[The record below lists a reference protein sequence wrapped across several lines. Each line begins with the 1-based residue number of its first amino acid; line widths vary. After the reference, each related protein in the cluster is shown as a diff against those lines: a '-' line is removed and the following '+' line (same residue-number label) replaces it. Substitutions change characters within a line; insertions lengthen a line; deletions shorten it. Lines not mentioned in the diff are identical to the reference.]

1 MSSLVSIILI
11 LAIAVGLA
19 LTLGSGGSVTFFWQ
33 GYRADLALAT
43 FFILMLLFLFFIFTI
58 IKLFSVLYGF
68 PGRLLSLRNSKL
80 IKKKQDLLHEIII
93 SALLKDAFKLK
104 SALKR
109 YRRNFWERKKNS
121 IEKRIVCLVAISFG
135 EEIFDL
141 VETRDW
147 IDELKA
153 VESELDVRYRRGELA
168 EAEFAFREG
177 KLQGLAKLLLDFLA
191 DNPKSV
197 FGRTLL
203 VRVLLSEGR
212 WEEVIQ
218 HVRTLSKYT
227 KNISFDLKSTLYT
240 SIENLL
246 VEEGLNSIKINRAA
260 GLLKKEE
267 LSDRRVVGLLAQSY
281 FSVGE
286 REQATNLLE
295 SYLSKKWDAELGRV
309 YWNSQNNTKFQ
320 LRMVSKWEKKYGEF
334 DSFHICFG
342 NICISEKLWGKAKDH
357 LFEAVRIRPS
367 VDAFASLA
375 RVYELTGE
383 PEEANKFWKKAAKLF
398 SDQHNHI
405 ELKNRRIKAAVL
417 SIVQQC

>member
-1 MSSLVSIILI
+1 MSSLVSIILT

-43 FFILMLLFLFFIFTI
+43 FFILMLFFLFLVFTI
-58 IKLFSVLYGF
+58 IRLFSMLYGF
-68 PGRLLSLRNSKL
+68 PGRLLLLRNSKL

-93 SALLKDAFKLK
+93 SALLQDSFKLK

-109 YRRNFWERKKNS
+109 YRGNFWERKKNS
-121 IEKRIVCLVAISFG
+121 IEKRIVCLVAINSG

-141 VETRDW
+141 VETRGW
-147 IDELKA
+147 IDELKV

-168 EAEFAFREG
+168 EAEFALREG
-177 KLQGLAKLLLDFLA
+177 KLQGLAKLLLDFLT

-218 HVRTLSKYT
+218 QVRTLSKF
-227 KNISFDLKSTLYT
+227 KQNIAFDLKSTLYT

-246 VEEGLNSIKINRAA
+246 LEGGLSSIKINRAA

-267 LSDRRVVGLLAQSY
+267 FSDRRVVGLFAQSY

-295 SYLSKKWDAELGRV
+295 SYLNKKWDAELGRV
-309 YWNSQNNTKFQ
+309 YWNSQNNTKLQ
-320 LRMVSKWEKKYGEF
+320 LRMISKWEKRYGEF

-342 NICISEKLWGKAKDH
+342 NICISEKLW
-357 LFEAVRIRPS
+357 
-367 VDAFASLA
+367 
-375 RVYELTGE
+375 
-383 PEEANKFWKKAAKLF
+383 
-398 SDQHNHI
+398 
-405 ELKNRRIKAAVL
+405 
-417 SIVQQC
+417 

>member
-19 LTLGSGGSVTFFWQ
+19 LTLGSGGSVAFFWQ

-43 FFILMLLFLFFIFTI
+43 FFILTLLFLFLIFMITR
-58 IKLFSVLYGF
+58 LFSVLHGF
-68 PGRLLSLRNSKL
+68 PGHLLLLRNKKL
-80 IKKKQDLLHEIII
+80 IKKKQDLLHEIVT

-104 SALKR
+104 IALKR
-109 YRRNFWERKKNS
+109 YRRNFWERNKNS

-153 VESELDVRYRRGELA
+153 VESDLDVRYRRGELA
-168 EAEFAFREG
+168 EAEFAFKEG
-177 KLQGLAKLLLDFLA
+177 KLQGLAKLVLDFLA
-191 DNPKSV
+191 DNPKSIL
-197 FGRTLL
+197 GRTLL
-203 VRVLLSEGR
+203 IRVLLTEGR

-218 HVRTLSKYT
+218 QVRTLSKYS
-227 KNISFDLKSTLYT
+227 KNISLDLKSTIYT

-246 VEEGLNSIKINRAA
+246 VEEGLNSIKINRTV

-267 LSDRRVVGLLAQSY
+267 LSDRRIVGSLAQSY

-286 REQATNLLE
+286 REQGTNLLE
-295 SYLSKKWDAELGRV
+295 SYLNKKWDAELGRL
-309 YWNSQNNTKFQ
+309 YWSSQDNTKLQ
-320 LRMVSKWEKKYGEF
+320 LRLVSKWEKKYGTF

-357 LFEAVRIRPS
+357 LFEALKIRPS
-367 VDAFASLA
+367 VDAFVSLA

-383 PEEANKFWKKAAKLF
+383 SEEANKFWKKAAKLF
-398 SDQHNHI
+398 SDQSNYI
-405 ELKNRRIKAAVL
+405 ELTKTTH
-417 SIVQQC
+417 

>member
-1 MSSLVSIILI
+1 MSSLVSIILT

-43 FFILMLLFLFFIFTI
+43 FFILTLLFLFLIFTI
-58 IKLFSVLYGF
+58 IRLFSTIYGF

-80 IKKKQDLLHEIII
+80 IKKKQDLLHEIIVN
-93 SALLKDAFKLK
+93 ALLKDSFKLK

-121 IEKRIVCLVAISFG
+121 IEKRIVCLVAINSG
-135 EEIFDL
+135 EEIFDR
-141 VETRDW
+141 VEARGW
-147 IDELKA
+147 IDELKV
-153 VESELDVRYRRGELA
+153 VESELDVRYRRSELA
-168 EAEFAFREG
+168 EAEFALREG
-177 KLQGLAKLLLDFLA
+177 KLGGLAKILLDFLA

-218 HVRTLSKYT
+218 QVRTLSKFT
-227 KNISFDLKSTLYT
+227 KNIPFDLKSTMYT

-246 VEEGLNSIKINRAA
+246 LEEGLSSIKINRAA
-260 GLLKKEE
+260 GLLKKKEF
-267 LSDRRVVGLLAQSY
+267 SDRRVVRLFAQSY

-295 SYLSKKWDAELGRV
+295 SYLNKKWDAELGRV
-309 YWNSQNNTKFQ
+309 YWSSQNNAKLQ
-320 LRMVSKWEKKYGEF
+320 LRMISKWEKRYGEF

-357 LFEAVRIRPS
+357 LFEAIRIRPS
-367 VDAFASLA
+367 VDAFVSLA

-398 SDQHNHI
+398 SNQHNHV
-405 ELKNRRIKAAVL
+405 ELKKPTH
-417 SIVQQC
+417 

>member
-43 FFILMLLFLFFIFTI
+43 FFILMLLFLFLVFTI

-68 PGRLLSLRNSKL
+68 PGRLILLRNSKL

-153 VESELDVRYRRGELA
+153 VESELRCA
-168 EAEFAFREG
+168 
-177 KLQGLAKLLLDFLA
+177 
-191 DNPKSV
+191 
-197 FGRTLL
+197 
-203 VRVLLSEGR
+203 
-212 WEEVIQ
+212 
-218 HVRTLSKYT
+218 LSK
-227 KNISFDLKSTLYT
+227 
-240 SIENLL
+240 
-246 VEEGLNSIKINRAA
+246 R
-260 GLLKKEE
+260 
-267 LSDRRVVGLLAQSY
+267 
-281 FSVGE
+281 
-286 REQATNLLE
+286 
-295 SYLSKKWDAELGRV
+295 
-309 YWNSQNNTKFQ
+309 
-320 LRMVSKWEKKYGEF
+320 
-334 DSFHICFG
+334 
-342 NICISEKLWGKAKDH
+342 
-357 LFEAVRIRPS
+357 
-367 VDAFASLA
+367 
-375 RVYELTGE
+375 
-383 PEEANKFWKKAAKLF
+383 
-398 SDQHNHI
+398 
-405 ELKNRRIKAAVL
+405 
-417 SIVQQC
+417 

>member
-19 LTLGSGGSVTFFWQ
+19 LTLGSGGNVTFFWQ

-43 FFILMLLFLFFIFTI
+43 FFILMLLFLFLVFTI
-58 IKLFSVLYGF
+58 TRLFSMLYGF
-68 PGRLLSLRNSKL
+68 PGRLLSLRNNKL

-93 SALLKDAFKLK
+93 SALLQDAFKLK

-121 IEKRIVCLVAISFG
+121 IEKRIVCLVAINSG

-141 VETRDW
+141 VETRGW
-147 IDELKA
+147 IDELKV
-153 VESELDVRYRRGELA
+153 VESELDVRYKRGELA
-168 EAEFAFREG
+168 EAEFALKEG
-177 KLQGLAKLLLDFLA
+177 KLQGLVKLLLDFLA

-218 HVRTLSKYT
+218 QVRTLSKF
-227 KNISFDLKSTLYT
+227 KQNISFDLKSTLYT

-246 VEEGLNSIKINRAA
+246 LEGGLSSIKINRAA

-267 LSDRRVVGLLAQSY
+267 FSDRRIVGLFAQSY

-295 SYLSKKWDAELGRV
+295 SYLNKKWDAELGRV
-309 YWNSQNNTKFQ
+309 YWNSQNNTKLQ
-320 LRMVSKWEKKYGEF
+320 LRMISKWEKRYGEF

-357 LFEAVRIRPS
+357 LFEAIKIRPS

-383 PEEANKFWKKAAKLF
+383 PEEANKFWKEAAKL
-398 SDQHNHI
+398 SSYQHNHV
-405 ELKNRRIKAAVL
+405 EQKKPTH
-417 SIVQQC
+417 

>member
-1 MSSLVSIILI
+1 MSSLVSIILT

-43 FFILMLLFLFFIFTI
+43 FFILTLLFLFLIFAI
-58 IKLFSVLYGF
+58 IRLFSTLYGF
-68 PGRLLSLRNSKL
+68 PGRLLSLRNSRL

-93 SALLKDAFKLK
+93 NALLQDSFKLK

-121 IEKRIVCLVAISFG
+121 IEKRIVCLVAINSG
-135 EEIFDL
+135 EEILDL
-141 VETRDW
+141 VETRGW
-147 IDELKA
+147 IDELKV
-153 VESELDVRYRRGELA
+153 VESELDVRYRRSELA
-168 EAEFAFREG
+168 EAEFALREG
-177 KLQGLAKLLLDFLA
+177 KLGGLAKILLDFLA

-218 HVRTLSKYT
+218 QVRTLSKFT
-227 KNISFDLKSTLYT
+227 KNIPFDLKSTLYT

-246 VEEGLNSIKINRAA
+246 LEEGLSSIKINRAA

-267 LSDRRVVGLLAQSY
+267 FSDRRVVGLFAQSY

-295 SYLSKKWDAELGRV
+295 SYLNKKWDAELGRV
-309 YWNSQNNTKFQ
+309 YWNSQNNAKLQ
-320 LRMVSKWEKKYGEF
+320 LRMISKWEKRYGEF

-357 LFEAVRIRPS
+357 LFEAIRIRPS

-375 RVYELTGE
+375 RVYELTGK
-383 PEEANKFWKKAAKLF
+383 PEEANKFWKKAAKLI
-398 SDQHNHI
+398 SYQHNHV
-405 ELKNRRIKAAVL
+405 ELKKPTH
-417 SIVQQC
+417 

>member
-43 FFILMLLFLFFIFTI
+43 FFILMLLFLFLVFTI
-58 IKLFSVLYGF
+58 IRLFSMLYGF

-93 SALLKDAFKLK
+93 SALLQDSFKLK

-121 IEKRIVCLVAISFG
+121 IEKRIVCLVAINSG
-135 EEIFDL
+135 EEILDL
-141 VETRDW
+141 VETRGW
-147 IDELKA
+147 IDELKV

-168 EAEFAFREG
+168 EAEFALRG
-177 KLQGLAKLLLDFLA
+177 GSLQGLAKLLLDFLA

-218 HVRTLSKYT
+218 QVRTLSKFT
-227 KNISFDLKSTLYT
+227 KNTSFDHKSALYT

-246 VEEGLNSIKINRAA
+246 LEEGLNSIKINRAA

-267 LSDRRVVGLLAQSY
+267 FSDRRVVGLLAQSY

-295 SYLSKKWDAELGRV
+295 SYLNKKWDAELGRV
-309 YWNSQNNTKFQ
+309 YWNSQNNTKLQ

-357 LFEAVRIRPS
+357 LFEAIRIRPS

-398 SDQHNHI
+398 SDHHHHI
-405 ELKNRRIKAAVL
+405 ELKKPTH
-417 SIVQQC
+417 

>member
-11 LAIAVGLA
+11 LAIAAGLA
-19 LTLGSGGSVTFFWQ
+19 LILGSGGSVTFLWQ

-43 FFILMLLFLFFIFTI
+43 FFILMLLLLLLVFTMI
-58 IKLFSVLYGF
+58 RLLSVLYGF
-68 PGRLLSLRNSKL
+68 PGRLLALRNSKL

-93 SALLKDAFKLK
+93 SALLQDSFKLK

-109 YRRNFWERKKNS
+109 YRKNFWEKKNR
-121 IEKRIVCLVAISFG
+121 IEKRIVCLVATSSG

-168 EAEFAFREG
+168 EAEFALREG

-191 DNPKSV
+191 NNPKSV

-203 VRVLLSEGR
+203 VRVLLLEGR

-218 HVRTLSKYT
+218 QVRTLSKFK

-246 VEEGLNSIKINRAA
+246 SEEGLNSMKINRTA
-260 GLLKKEE
+260 GLLKKQEF
-267 LSDRRVVGLLAQSY
+267 SDCRVVGLLAKSY
-281 FSVGE
+281 FRVGE

-295 SYLSKKWDAELGRV
+295 SYLNKKWDAELGRV
-309 YWNSQNNTKFQ
+309 YWNSQNNTKLQ
-320 LRMVSKWEKKYGEF
+320 LRMVSKWKKKYDEF

-357 LFEAVRIRPS
+357 LFEAIRIRPS
-367 VDAFASLA
+367 VDAFVSLA

-383 PEEANKFWKKAAKLF
+383 REEANKFWKKAAKLF
-398 SDQHNHI
+398 SDQSNHI
-405 ELKNRRIKAAVL
+405 ELKKTDAL
-417 SIVQQC
+417 K

>member
-1 MSSLVSIILI
+1 MRSLVSIILI
-11 LAIAVGLA
+11 LAIAVSLA

-58 IKLFSVLYGF
+58 IKLFSVVYGF
-68 PGRLLSLRNSKL
+68 PGRLLVLRNRKL
-80 IKKKQDLLHEIII
+80 IKKKQDLLHEIIT
-93 SALLKDAFKLK
+93 SALLKDTFKLK

-109 YRRNFWERKKNS
+109 YKRNFWQSKKNS

-135 EEIFDL
+135 EEISDFA
-141 VETRDW
+141 EIRDW

-153 VESELDVRYRRGELA
+153 VESDLDVRYRRGELA
-168 EAEFAFREG
+168 EAEFAFKEG
-177 KLQGLAKLLLDFLA
+177 KLKGLAKLVLDFLA
-191 DNPKSV
+191 DNPKSI

-218 HVRTLSKYT
+218 QVRTLSKHT
-227 KNISFDLKSTLYT
+227 RNISVDLKSAVHT

-267 LSDRRVVGLLAQSY
+267 LSDRRVVGLLAESY

-286 REQATNLLE
+286 REQGTNLLE
-295 SYLSKKWDAELGRV
+295 SYLNKKWDAELGRV
-309 YWNSQNNTKFQ
+309 YWNSQNNTKLQ
-320 LRMVSKWEKKYGEF
+320 LRMVSKWEKKYDKF
-334 DSFHICFG
+334 DSFHVCFG

-357 LFEAVRIRPS
+357 LFEAVKIQPS
-367 VDAFASLA
+367 VDAFVSLA

-383 PEEANKFWKKAAKLF
+383 SEEANKFLKKAAKLF
-398 SDQHNHI
+398 SDQRNHI
-405 ELKNRRIKAAVL
+405 ELTKLTN
-417 SIVQQC
+417 

>member
-1 MSSLVSIILI
+1 MSSLVSIILT

-43 FFILMLLFLFFIFTI
+43 FFILMLFFLFLVFTTI
-58 IKLFSVLYGF
+58 RLFSMLYGF

-93 SALLKDAFKLK
+93 TALLQDSFKLK

-121 IEKRIVCLVAISFG
+121 IEKRIVCLLAINSG

-141 VETRDW
+141 VETRGW
-147 IDELKA
+147 IDELKV
-153 VESELDVRYRRGELA
+153 VESELDVRYKRGELA
-168 EAEFAFREG
+168 EAEFALKEG
-177 KLQGLAKLLLDFLA
+177 KLQGLVKLLLDFLA

-218 HVRTLSKYT
+218 QVRTLSKF
-227 KNISFDLKSTLYT
+227 KQNISFDLKSTLYT

-246 VEEGLNSIKINRAA
+246 LEGGLSSIKINRAA

-267 LSDRRVVGLLAQSY
+267 FSDRRVVGLFAQSY

-295 SYLSKKWDAELGRV
+295 SYLNKKWDAELGRV
-309 YWNSQNNTKFQ
+309 YWNSQNNTKLQ
-320 LRMVSKWEKKYGEF
+320 LRMISKWEKRYGEF

-357 LFEAVRIRPS
+357 LFEAIKIRPS

-383 PEEANKFWKKAAKLF
+383 PEEANKFWKEAAKL
-398 SDQHNHI
+398 SSYQHNHV
-405 ELKNRRIKAAVL
+405 EQKKPTH
-417 SIVQQC
+417 

>member
-1 MSSLVSIILI
+1 MRSLVSIILI

-58 IKLFSVLYGF
+58 IKLFSVVYGF
-68 PGRLLSLRNSKL
+68 PGRLLVLRNRKL
-80 IKKKQDLLHEIII
+80 IKKKQDLLHEIIT
-93 SALLKDAFKLK
+93 SALLKDTFKLK

-109 YRRNFWERKKNS
+109 YKRNFWQSKKNS

-135 EEIFDL
+135 EEISDFA
-141 VETRDW
+141 EIRDW

-153 VESELDVRYRRGELA
+153 VESDLDVRYRRGELA
-168 EAEFAFREG
+168 EAEFAFKEG
-177 KLQGLAKLLLDFLA
+177 KLKGLAKLVLDFLA
-191 DNPKSV
+191 DNPKSI

-218 HVRTLSKYT
+218 QVRTLSKHT
-227 KNISFDLKSTLYT
+227 KNISDDLKSAMYT

-246 VEEGLNSIKINRAA
+246 VEEGLNSMKINRAA
-260 GLLKKEE
+260 GLLKREE
-267 LSDRRVVGLLAQSY
+267 LLDRRVVGLLAGSY

-286 REQATNLLE
+286 REQGTNLLE
-295 SYLSKKWDAELGRV
+295 SYLNKKWDAELGRM
-309 YWNSQNNTKFQ
+309 YWNSQNNTKLQ
-320 LRMVSKWEKKYGEF
+320 LRMVSKWEKKYDKF
-334 DSFHICFG
+334 DSFHVCFG

-357 LFEAVRIRPS
+357 LFEAVKIRPS
-367 VDAFASLA
+367 VDAFESLA

-383 PEEANKFWKKAAKLF
+383 SEEANKFLKKAAKLF
-398 SDQHNHI
+398 SDQRNHI
-405 ELKNRRIKAAVL
+405 ELTKLTN
-417 SIVQQC
+417 

>member
-1 MSSLVSIILI
+1 MSSLVSIILTM
-11 LAIAVGLA
+11 AIAVGLA

-43 FFILMLLFLFFIFTI
+43 FFILTLLFLFLIFTI
-58 IKLFSVLYGF
+58 IRLFSMLYGF
-68 PGRLLSLRNSKL
+68 PGRLLSPRNSKL

-93 SALLKDAFKLK
+93 NALLQDSFKLK

-121 IEKRIVCLVAISFG
+121 IEKRIVCLVAINSG
-135 EEIFDL
+135 EGIFDR
-141 VETRDW
+141 VETRGW
-147 IDELKA
+147 IDELKV
-153 VESELDVRYRRGELA
+153 VESELDVRYRRSELA
-168 EAEFAFREG
+168 EAEFALREG
-177 KLQGLAKLLLDFLA
+177 KLGGLAKILLDFLA

-218 HVRTLSKYT
+218 QVRTLSKHT
-227 KNISFDLKSTLYT
+227 KNISVDLKSAFYT
-240 SIENLL
+240 SIEKLL

-267 LSDRRVVGLLAQSY
+267 LSDRRVVGLLAESY

-286 REQATNLLE
+286 REQGTNLLE
-295 SYLSKKWDAELGRV
+295 SYLNKKWDAELGRV
-309 YWNSQNNTKFQ
+309 YWNSQNNTKLQ
-320 LRMVSKWEKKYGEF
+320 LRMISKWEKRYGEF

-357 LFEAVRIRPS
+357 LFEAIRIRPS
-367 VDAFASLA
+367 VDAFVSLA

-398 SDQHNHI
+398 SNQHNHV
-405 ELKNRRIKAAVL
+405 ELKKPTH
-417 SIVQQC
+417 

>member
-1 MSSLVSIILI
+1 M
-11 LAIAVGLA
+11 
-19 LTLGSGGSVTFFWQ
+19 
-33 GYRADLALAT
+33 
-43 FFILMLLFLFFIFTI
+43 
-58 IKLFSVLYGF
+58 
-68 PGRLLSLRNSKL
+68 
-80 IKKKQDLLHEIII
+80 
-93 SALLKDAFKLK
+93 
-104 SALKR
+104 
-109 YRRNFWERKKNS
+109 
-121 IEKRIVCLVAISFG
+121 
-135 EEIFDL
+135 
-141 VETRDW
+141 
-147 IDELKA
+147 
-153 VESELDVRYRRGELA
+153 
-168 EAEFAFREG
+168 
-177 KLQGLAKLLLDFLA
+177 
-191 DNPKSV
+191 
-197 FGRTLL
+197 

-218 HVRTLSKYT
+218 QVRTLSKFT

-246 VEEGLNSIKINRAA
+246 LEEGLSSIKINRAA

-267 LSDRRVVGLLAQSY
+267 FSDRRVVGLLAQSY

-295 SYLSKKWDAELGRV
+295 SYLNKKWDAELGRV
-309 YWNSQNNTKFQ
+309 YWNSQNNTKLQ

-357 LFEAVRIRPS
+357 LFEAIRIRPS

-398 SDQHNHI
+398 SDQHNHV
-405 ELKNRRIKAAVL
+405 ELKKPTH
-417 SIVQQC
+417 

>member
-1 MSSLVSIILI
+1 MSSLVSMILI
-11 LAIAVGLA
+11 MAIAVGLA

-33 GYRADLALAT
+33 DYRADLALAT
-43 FFILMLLFLFFIFTI
+43 FFILMLLFLFLVFTI
-58 IKLFSVLYGF
+58 IRLFSALYGF
-68 PGRLLSLRNSKL
+68 PGRLVSLRNIKL
-80 IKKKQDLLHEIII
+80 IKKKQDLLHEIIT
-93 SALLKDAFKLK
+93 SALLKDSFKLK

-121 IEKRIVCLVAISFG
+121 IEKRIVCLLAISFG

-153 VESELDVRYRRGELA
+153 VESDLDVRYRRGELA
-168 EAEFAFREG
+168 EAELAFKEG
-177 KLQGLAKLLLDFLA
+177 NLHGLAKLVLDFLT
-191 DNPKSV
+191 DNPKSI

-203 VRVLLSEGR
+203 VRVLVSEGR

-218 HVRTLSKYT
+218 QVRTLSKYKT
-227 KNISFDLKSTLYT
+227 NISLDLKATLYA

-246 VEEGLNSIKINRAA
+246 VEEGLNSIKINRTA

-286 REQATNLLE
+286 REQGTNLLE
-295 SYLSKKWDAELGRV
+295 SYLNKKWDAELGRV
-309 YWNSQNNTKFQ
+309 YWNCRNNTKLQ
-320 LRMVSKWEKKYGEF
+320 LRMVSKWEKKYDNF
-334 DSFHICFG
+334 DSFHVCFG

-357 LFEAVRIRPS
+357 LLKAVRIRPS
-367 VDAFASLA
+367 VDAFVSLA
-375 RVYELTGE
+375 RVYELTGDS
-383 PEEANKFWKKAAKLF
+383 EEANKFLKKAATLF
-398 SDQHNHI
+398 SDQHSHI
-405 ELKNRRIKAAVL
+405 EPVEPKH
-417 SIVQQC
+417 

>member
-1 MSSLVSIILI
+1 MSSLISIILI

-19 LTLGSGGSVTFFWQ
+19 LTLGSGGNVTFFWQ

-43 FFILMLLFLFFIFTI
+43 FFILMLLFLFLVFTI
-58 IKLFSVLYGF
+58 TRLFSVLYGF
-68 PGRLLSLRNSKL
+68 PGRLLSLRNNKL
-80 IKKKQDLLHEIII
+80 IKQKQDLLHEIII
-93 SALLKDAFKLK
+93 SALLQDAFKLK

-109 YRRNFWERKKNS
+109 YRRNFWKGKKNS
-121 IEKRIVCLVAISFG
+121 IEKRIVCLVAISSG
-135 EEIFDL
+135 EGIFDL
-141 VETRDW
+141 VEARGW

-168 EAEFAFREG
+168 GAEFALREG
-177 KLQGLAKLLLDFLA
+177 KLQGLTKLLLDFLS

-203 VRVLLSEGR
+203 VKVLLSEGR

-218 HVRTLSKYT
+218 HVRTLSKVT
-227 KNISFDLKSTLYT
+227 NNISFDLKSALYT

-246 VEEGLNSIKINRAA
+246 LGEGLNSIKVNRVA

-267 LSDRRVVGLLAQSY
+267 FSDRRVVGLLAQSY

-295 SYLSKKWDAELGRV
+295 SYLNKKWDAELGRV
-309 YWNSQNNTKFQ
+309 YWNSQNNTKLQ

-342 NICISEKLWGKAKDH
+342 NICISEKLWGKAKEH

-375 RVYELTGE
+375 RVYELTNE
-383 PEEANKFWKKAAKLF
+383 PEEATKFWKKAAKLF
-398 SDQHNHI
+398 SDQHNHV
-405 ELKNRRIKAAVL
+405 ELKKPTH
-417 SIVQQC
+417 

>member
-1 MSSLVSIILI
+1 MSSLVSIILT

-43 FFILMLLFLFFIFTI
+43 FFILTLLFLFLIFTI
-58 IKLFSVLYGF
+58 IRLFSTIYGF

-80 IKKKQDLLHEIII
+80 IKKKQDLLHEIIVN
-93 SALLKDAFKLK
+93 ALLKDSFKLK

-121 IEKRIVCLVAISFG
+121 IEKRIVCLVAINSG
-135 EEIFDL
+135 EEIFDR
-141 VETRDW
+141 VEARGW
-147 IDELKA
+147 IDELKV
-153 VESELDVRYRRGELA
+153 VESELDVRYRRSELA
-168 EAEFAFREG
+168 EAEFALREG
-177 KLQGLAKLLLDFLA
+177 KLGGLAKILLDFLA

-218 HVRTLSKYT
+218 QVRTLSKFT
-227 KNISFDLKSTLYT
+227 KNIPFDLKSTMYT

-246 VEEGLNSIKINRAA
+246 LEEGLSSIKINRAA

-267 LSDRRVVGLLAQSY
+267 FSDRRVVRLFAQSY

-295 SYLSKKWDAELGRV
+295 SYLNKKWDAELGRV
-309 YWNSQNNTKFQ
+309 YWSSQNNAKLQ
-320 LRMVSKWEKKYGEF
+320 LRMISKWEKRYGEF

-357 LFEAVRIRPS
+357 LFEAIRIRPS
-367 VDAFASLA
+367 VDAFVSLA

-398 SDQHNHI
+398 SNQHNHV
-405 ELKNRRIKAAVL
+405 ELKKPTH
-417 SIVQQC
+417 

>member
-43 FFILMLLFLFFIFTI
+43 FLILMLLFLFLVFTI
-58 IKLFSVLYGF
+58 IRLFSALYGF

-80 IKKKQDLLHEIII
+80 IKKKQDLLHEIIT
-93 SALLKDAFKLK
+93 SALLKDTFKLK

-141 VETRDW
+141 AEIRDW

-168 EAEFAFREG
+168 EAEFAFKEG

-191 DNPKSV
+191 DNPKSI

-218 HVRTLSKYT
+218 QVRTLSKYT

-246 VEEGLNSIKINRAA
+246 VEEGLSSIKINRAA

-295 SYLSKKWDAELGRV
+295 SYLNKKWDAELGRV
-309 YWNSQNNTKFQ
+309 YWNSQNNTKLQ

-383 PEEANKFWKKAAKLF
+383 PEEANKFLEKGSKIIF
-398 SDQHNHI
+398 GST
-405 ELKNRRIKAAVL
+405 
-417 SIVQQC
+417 

>member
-19 LTLGSGGSVTFFWQ
+19 LTLGSGGSVVFFWQ

-43 FFILMLLFLFFIFTI
+43 FFILMLLFLFFVFTI
-58 IKLFSVLYGF
+58 IRLFSTLYGF

-80 IKKKQDLLHEIII
+80 IKKKQDLLNEIIT

-109 YRRNFWERKKNS
+109 YKRNFWKSKKNS
-121 IEKRIVCLVAISFG
+121 IEKRIVCLVAINFE

-141 VETRDW
+141 VENKSW

-153 VESELDVRYRRGELA
+153 VESDLDVRYRRGELA
-168 EAEFAFREG
+168 EAEFAFKGG
-177 KLQGLAKLLLDFLA
+177 KLKGLAKLVLDFLA
-191 DNPKSV
+191 DNPKSIV
-197 FGRTLL
+197 GRTLL

-218 HVRTLSKYT
+218 QVRTLSKYM
-227 KNISFDLKSTLYT
+227 KNNSIDLKSAVYT

-246 VEEGLNSIKINRAA
+246 VEEGLSSIKINRAV
-260 GLLKKEE
+260 GLLKKDE
-267 LSDRRVVGLLAQSY
+267 LSDRRIVGLLAKSY

-286 REQATNLLE
+286 REQGTNLLE
-295 SYLSKKWDAELGRV
+295 SYLNKKWDAELGKV
-309 YWNSQNNTKFQ
+309 YWNSQTNTKLQ
-320 LRMVSKWEKKYGEF
+320 LRMVSKWEKKYNKF
-334 DSFHICFG
+334 DSFHVCFG
-342 NICISEKLWGKAKDH
+342 NICISEKLWGKAKEH
-357 LFEAVRIRPS
+357 LFEAIKLRPS
-367 VDAFASLA
+367 VDAFVSLA

-383 PEEANKFWKKAAKLF
+383 SEEANKFLKKAAKLF
-398 SDQHNHI
+398 SD
-405 ELKNRRIKAAVL
+405 
-417 SIVQQC
+417 